1 MKDDIYLQLVSILE
15 VMNYRDLLDMAFD
28 RGITIYSEDVLEDI
42 IDAIIQDMDLQ
53 EICKC
58 GIKVQTYIMEE

>member
-1 MKDDIYLQLVSILE
+1 MKDDIYLQLVSILV
-15 VMNYRDLLDMAFD
+15 VMDYRDLLDMAFD
-28 RGITIYSEDVLEDI
+28 RGITVCSEDVMEDI

-53 EICKC
+53 EICKY